1 MHWRAGCA
9 GLQGLLFSI
18 CVLDAFWTFPVR
30 NRENRLELIL
40 AQTQALELKTLWA
53 KVTTNQVLGN

>member
-1 MHWRAGCA
+1 MC
-9 GLQGLLFSI
+9 GLQSLLFSI
-18 CVLDAFWTFPVR
+18 CVLDAFWTIPVR
-30 NRENRLELIL
+30 NRENRLELILIL